1 MGLAVWV
8 APVEE
13 RGSATVADGRM
24 ALARVKV
31 AETDPAMNAV
41 VAQGLAMELVLA
53 AALVLVTV

>member
-1 MGLAVWV
+1 M
-8 APVEE
+8 
-13 RGSATVADGRM
+13 ADGRM